1 MLYLC
6 SQFLSKKRIITYTM
20 RYIYIIMLL
29 YAINTALRAQQPK
42 ESLFLQKIAEDQLID
57 STNTQKIDYAFYNA
71 QKYKNRGN
79 FDATIKEYLRCLE
92 IDSTNAAAWFE
103 LSKMYQFTNNNDAY
117 KTLLKAIKYAPDN
130 DYYREIEAA
139 YCISKNEYNKAIK
152 IFEKLSKKHKS
163 KTSYLYN
170 LLSLYEVTGKGKKY
184 LNTINKIEVLRDASI
199 ETVMAKVGYY
209 NRKKQHKKAIAEINS
224 LIDKYPHNTEYKT
237 LIGQYYFTISDTT
250 AALSSLNDI
259 IKQYPN
265 NGYVYMV
272 LLDYYNTKNDEQQVE
287 YCLNKI
293 IEDQNIDISEKI
305 EIFINH
311 IRHLEAKNKET
322 EADEFFNRLI
332 EYYPKESVIYA
343 LYGAYLFERKDKD
356 KAEDQLNTAISLNPE
371 EENNWN
377 ILAQIQILNDSV
389 AKLIKVADEAEKLF
403 PNNST
408 WSYYKVMGHI
418 QLKREKEAI
427 ELIDFYEKNIDD
439 KENIF
444 KSLIMSVKGD
454 LLMQDSIYTE
464 AFESY
469 EKSLSYNP
477 NNILTLNNYAYFLS
491 ECNTELVKAENMSSK
506 TITAE
511 PQNSTYLDTY
521 AWILFKRGDLAGA
534 KFYIERALMYSDDAD
549 LLEHYGDILFKL
561 GETQKAVE
569 EWKKS
574 KSKGNSSPNLQKK
587 IDEKIYIEKELK
599 CK

>member
-1 MLYLC
+1 
-6 SQFLSKKRIITYTM
+6 
-20 RYIYIIMLL
+20 
-29 YAINTALRAQQPK
+29 
-42 ESLFLQKIAEDQLID
+42 
-57 STNTQKIDYAFYNA
+57 
-71 QKYKNRGN
+71 
-79 FDATIKEYLRCLE
+79 
-92 IDSTNAAAWFE
+92 
-103 LSKMYQFTNNNDAY
+103 
-117 KTLLKAIKYAPDN
+117 
-130 DYYREIEAA
+130 
-139 YCISKNEYNKAIK
+139 
-152 IFEKLSKKHKS
+152 
-163 KTSYLYN
+163 
-170 LLSLYEVTGKGKKY
+170 
-184 LNTINKIEVLRDASI
+184 
-199 ETVMAKVGYY
+199 
-209 NRKKQHKKAIAEINS
+209 
-224 LIDKYPHNTEYKT
+224 
-237 LIGQYYFTISDTT
+237 
-250 AALSSLNDI
+250 
-259 IKQYPN
+259 
-265 NGYVYMV
+265 MV

-305 EIFINH
+305 EVFINH
-311 IRHLEAKNKET
+311 IQYLEAKNKET
-322 EADEFFNRLI
+322 EADAFFNRLI

-377 ILAQIQILNDSV
+377 MLAQIQILNDSV

-418 QLKREKEAI
+418 QLKKEKEAL

-439 KENIF
+439 KENVF

-454 LLMQDSIYTE
+454 LLIQDSLYTE

-491 ECNTELVKAENMSSK
+491 ECNTELMKAENMSSK
-506 TITAE
+506 TIAAE

-521 AWILFKRGDLAGA
+521 AWVLFKQGDLAGA

-561 GETQKAVE
+561 GETEKAVE
-569 EWKKS
+569 EWEKS
-574 KSKGNSSPNLQKK
+574 KSKGNSSQNLQNK
-587 IDEKIYIEKELK
+587 IDTKIYIEKELK